1 MTQGAV
7 SYTRSQVTQKGQ
19 HYSEVQREGVLERK
33 RLLLHRSLCRRG
45 ADAVVTLSPS
55 VLVMFQQEKGRF
67 LYFVLSEK

>member
-1 MTQGAV
+1 M

-33 RLLLHRSLCRRG
+33 RLLLRRSLCRRG
-45 ADAVVTLSPS
+45 ADAAVTLSPS